1 MSVAGAFSVPPPQDS
16 PHVIHASTVALDG
29 RAVMIT
35 GRSGSGKSA
44 LALALMA
51 AGARLVADD
60 RTLLRAGPDGP
71 VASAPAAIAGR
82 IEARG
87 LGLLEAAA
95 VAEARVVCAV
105 DLDRTER
112 ARLPEPRW
120 LTVCGHVIRQFHK
133 VESVHFAPAILQYLR
148 WERSD
153 T

>member
-1 MSVAGAFSVPPPQDS
+1 MTVAGAFSVPPPQDS

-29 RAVMIT
+29 RAVLIM

-60 RTLLRAGPDGP
+60 RTVLRAGPAGP
-71 VASAPAAIAGR
+71 VASAPASIAGR

-87 LGLLEAAA
+87 VGILHAEAEP
-95 VAEARVVCAV
+95 EARVVCAV

-112 ARLPEPRW
+112 ARLPEPRC
-120 LTVCGHVIRQFHK
+120 LTLCGHVIRLFHK

-148 WERSD
+148 CERSD
-153 T
+153 A